1 VDILQLLDEFEN
13 TVEESTRIPM
23 TSKLIVNEDILYNF
37 VDKLRAML
45 PESIREAEWILREK
59 ERIIEEAKKEG
70 QSIIDNANNR
80 LQRITDETE
89 IVRLAKSQGDEIVK
103 NAQNI
108 AREITQ
114 GAFTYADEVMVRL
127 MQELEKTMSVI
138 NQGREEIRKNIHDKN
153 E

>member
-1 VDILQLLDEFEN
+1 MDILQLLDEFEN

-37 VDKLRAML
+37 VAKLRAML

>member
-1 VDILQLLDEFEN
+1 MDILQLLDEFEN

-127 MQELEKTMSVI
+127 LQELEKTMSVI

>member
-1 VDILQLLDEFEN
+1 MDILQLLDEFEN

-70 QSIIDNANNR
+70 QAIIDNANNR

-127 MQELEKTMSVI
+127 LQELEKTMSVI

>member
-1 VDILQLLDEFEN
+1 
-13 TVEESTRIPM
+13 
-23 TSKLIVNEDILYNF
+23 
-37 VDKLRAML
+37 ML

>member
-1 VDILQLLDEFEN
+1 MDILQLLDEFEN

>member
-127 MQELEKTMSVI
+127 LQELEKTMSVI